1 MTTIASEW
9 ADLLTRR
16 PTFREA
22 LEPLG
27 RVIDAWSVWAEE
39 GFTPLACATETASR
53 LWLKGEPLLVAA
65 PPRIAPESVE
75 PLLYPALDVL
85 DGIEDTR
92 SFVDAWDRGEIG
104 PTDLLPARGRISAV
118 ELQERCHLSQDAVA
132 FLAVAGL
139 RPVLSAYFG
148 GCQALVDGGPWDVGI
163 CPCCGAP
170 PGFADLLEDGRRQL
184 ACHMC
189 DTRWTFARLTCPL
202 CANRTSA
209 DFVRLI
215 AEDADEGYAIT
226 ACRACRGY
234 VKELDRRSRWNAGS
248 AIVEDWGSPHLD
260 LIAHRQD
267 YWRPIPTLI
276 QITESLPDLSRRSDN
291 VAKAERR

>member
-1 MTTIASEW
+1 MTTISSEW
-9 ADLLTRR
+9 ADLLWRR
-16 PTFREA
+16 VSLREA
-22 LEPLG
+22 LAPLG
-27 RVIDAWSVWAEE
+27 RVIDAWGVWANDAIA
-39 GFTPLACATETASR
+39 PLACTTETANR
-53 LWLKGEPLLVAA
+53 LWSKGEPLLAA
-65 PPRIAPESVE
+65 VPPRIAPESIE
-75 PLLYPALDVL
+75 SLLHPALDL
-85 DGIEDTR
+85 LAGIEDTG

-104 PTDLLPARGRISAV
+104 PADLLAAGGRIGAI
-118 ELQERCHLSQDAVA
+118 ELQKRCHLSQDAVA

-148 GCQALVDGGPWDVGI
+148 RCQTLVDDGPWDLGI

-189 DTRWTFARLTCPL
+189 DTRWTFARLMCPL
-202 CANRTSA
+202 CASRTSA
-209 DFVRLI
+209 DVVRLI

-248 AIVEDWGSPHLD
+248 PIVEDWGSPHLD
-260 LIAHRQD
+260 LIAHRQQ

-276 QITESLPDLSRRSDN
+276 QLAASLSD
-291 VAKAERR
+291 RP